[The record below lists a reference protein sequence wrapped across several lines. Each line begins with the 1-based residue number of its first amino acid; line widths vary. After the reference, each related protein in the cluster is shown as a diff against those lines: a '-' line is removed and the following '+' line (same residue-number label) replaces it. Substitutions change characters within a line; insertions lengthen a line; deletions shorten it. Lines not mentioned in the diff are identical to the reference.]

1 MRKSI
6 SVAFFSLV
14 STLMVLG
21 IVLMGASEWVL
32 FKNYFAKDRYETL
45 DQVVGV
51 TQRTAQYLVQQ
62 AELPEGDEL
71 DALSTKL
78 EIIGESAEA
87 YLFFTDNDG
96 RVMIASSP
104 DKLESLT
111 VPEEM
116 MEKIDASDAD
126 YYHVFGTLGGML
138 DGKSYIT
145 VSEMRNENG
154 QPSGYLFLCSS
165 GEQLTQFKQQFW
177 SNFLLSACVMLL
189 CASILTKILM
199 RQLTDPL
206 QKVTD
211 AAQRFGG
218 GDLSVRVEGVEG
230 EGEAADLA
238 RTFNRMADNIQMND
252 NSRGQ
257 FMGNIAHELRT
268 PMTTIKG
275 FVDGI
280 LDGTIPPDMQ
290 NHYLQLVSEET
301 GRLARLIQNMLDL
314 SKLES
319 GEYQVNARMFNI
331 WETITGVA
339 LSAEQRINDGMIDI
353 DGLTM
358 DEKVLVYADPDL
370 IHQVVYNLLDNA
382 IKFTPAGG
390 TIRFG
395 VEKLGPEAEISIW
408 NSGQGIS
415 PEALPYVFQRFYK
428 EDRSR
433 GLHARGAG
441 LGLNI
446 CKVLVNL
453 SGGQIRVESQQG
465 EWCRFVFTLP
475 TVAPNPGGITCD
487 YKCTTIADKN
497 VYRLDLE
504 TGKICNIP
512 VEENAVVIR
521 LGSFESQWIQ
531 ISNNGT
537 DNKISH
543 NSIRPEIT
551 IPLDAEWKMK
561 PLGKNFCRFG
571 YVDMSLNR
579 IEWENV
585 EVKTF
590 IEQCDSTKLL
600 EKQQLRFSGAF
611 GTPKKITPAY
621 PLACWYRVEFQM
633 NEVPEDIC
641 IFMDRETMAG
651 SYQLFINGKKAD
663 QKDWYDVFV
672 NDKNNQALNI
682 YSMVKEGKNSIEI
695 QMNIEKDEDGLR
707 DPLYLW
713 GSFGVTETAGIPLLT
728 KQPETGCPDRHW
740 CKGFPYYSGTM
751 EYETCMKLEI
761 PVTEQQVNCFDIK
774 LGFQVPTYDC
784 IETRING
791 VSLGVKAYTPYVW
804 QCPRD
809 VLQKDENI
817 ITIAVTNT
825 LANMLDG
832 TYFDYDSQ
840 KLVNI
845 EP

>member
-145 VSEMRNENG
+145 VSEMRNEHG

-280 LDGTIPPDMQ
+280 LDGTIPPEMQ

-331 WETITGVA
+331 WETLTGVA
-339 LSAEQRINDGMIDI
+339 LAAEQRINDGMIELE
-353 DGLTM
+353 GLTM

-370 IHQVVYNLLDNA
+370 IHQVAYNLLDNA

-390 TIRFG
+390 TIRFS

-415 PEALPYVFQRFYK
+415 PEALPYVFERFYK

-433 GLHARGAG
+433 GLHARGSG

-453 SGGQIRVESQQG
+453 AGGQIRVESQQG

-475 TVAPNPGGITCD
+475 TCSPNPGGM
-487 YKCTTIADKN
+487 K
-497 VYRLDLE
+497 RLPDAAGQPGAVE
-504 TGKICNIP
+504 DPASMKP
-512 VEENAVVIR
+512 VE
-521 LGSFESQWIQ
+521 
-531 ISNNGT
+531 
-537 DNKISH
+537 
-543 NSIRPEIT
+543 
-551 IPLDAEWKMK
+551 
-561 PLGKNFCRFG
+561 
-571 YVDMSLNR
+571 
-579 IEWENV
+579 
-585 EVKTF
+585 
-590 IEQCDSTKLL
+590 
-600 EKQQLRFSGAF
+600 
-611 GTPKKITPAY
+611 
-621 PLACWYRVEFQM
+621 
-633 NEVPEDIC
+633 
-641 IFMDRETMAG
+641 
-651 SYQLFINGKKAD
+651 
-663 QKDWYDVFV
+663 
-672 NDKNNQALNI
+672 
-682 YSMVKEGKNSIEI
+682 
-695 QMNIEKDEDGLR
+695 
-707 DPLYLW
+707 
-713 GSFGVTETAGIPLLT
+713 
-728 KQPETGCPDRHW
+728 
-740 CKGFPYYSGTM
+740 
-751 EYETCMKLEI
+751 
-761 PVTEQQVNCFDIK
+761 
-774 LGFQVPTYDC
+774 
-784 IETRING
+784 
-791 VSLGVKAYTPYVW
+791 
-804 QCPRD
+804 
-809 VLQKDENI
+809 
-817 ITIAVTNT
+817 
-825 LANMLDG
+825 
-832 TYFDYDSQ
+832 
-840 KLVNI
+840 
-845 EP
+845 

>member
-116 MEKIDASDAD
+116 MEKIGTADAD

-145 VSEMRNENG
+145 VSEMRNEHG

-280 LDGTIPPDMQ
+280 LDGTIPPEMQ

-331 WETITGVA
+331 WETLTGVA
-339 LSAEQRINDGMIDI
+339 LAAEQRINDGMIELE
-353 DGLTM
+353 GLTM

-370 IHQVVYNLLDNA
+370 IHQVAYNLLDNA

-390 TIRFG
+390 TIRFS

-415 PEALPYVFQRFYK
+415 PEALPYVFERFYK

-433 GLHARGAG
+433 GLHARGSG

-453 SGGQIRVESQQG
+453 AGGQIRVESQQG

-475 TVAPNPGGITCD
+475 TCSPNPGGM
-487 YKCTTIADKN
+487 K
-497 VYRLDLE
+497 RLPDAAGQPGAVE
-504 TGKICNIP
+504 DPASMKP
-512 VEENAVVIR
+512 VE
-521 LGSFESQWIQ
+521 
-531 ISNNGT
+531 
-537 DNKISH
+537 
-543 NSIRPEIT
+543 
-551 IPLDAEWKMK
+551 
-561 PLGKNFCRFG
+561 
-571 YVDMSLNR
+571 
-579 IEWENV
+579 
-585 EVKTF
+585 
-590 IEQCDSTKLL
+590 
-600 EKQQLRFSGAF
+600 
-611 GTPKKITPAY
+611 
-621 PLACWYRVEFQM
+621 
-633 NEVPEDIC
+633 
-641 IFMDRETMAG
+641 
-651 SYQLFINGKKAD
+651 
-663 QKDWYDVFV
+663 
-672 NDKNNQALNI
+672 
-682 YSMVKEGKNSIEI
+682 
-695 QMNIEKDEDGLR
+695 
-707 DPLYLW
+707 
-713 GSFGVTETAGIPLLT
+713 
-728 KQPETGCPDRHW
+728 
-740 CKGFPYYSGTM
+740 
-751 EYETCMKLEI
+751 
-761 PVTEQQVNCFDIK
+761 
-774 LGFQVPTYDC
+774 
-784 IETRING
+784 
-791 VSLGVKAYTPYVW
+791 
-804 QCPRD
+804 
-809 VLQKDENI
+809 
-817 ITIAVTNT
+817 
-825 LANMLDG
+825 
-832 TYFDYDSQ
+832 
-840 KLVNI
+840 
-845 EP
+845 

>member
-280 LDGTIPPDMQ
+280 LDGTIPPEMQ

-331 WETITGVA
+331 WETLTGVA
-339 LSAEQRINDGMIDI
+339 LAAEQRINDGMIELE
-353 DGLTM
+353 GLTM

-370 IHQVVYNLLDNA
+370 IHQVAYNLLDNA

-390 TIRFG
+390 TIRFS

-415 PEALPYVFQRFYK
+415 PEALPYVLERFYK

-433 GLHARGAG
+433 GLHARGSG

-475 TVAPNPGGITCD
+475 TCSPNPGGM
-487 YKCTTIADKN
+487 K
-497 VYRLDLE
+497 RLPDAAGQPGAVE
-504 TGKICNIP
+504 DPASMKP
-512 VEENAVVIR
+512 VE
-521 LGSFESQWIQ
+521 
-531 ISNNGT
+531 
-537 DNKISH
+537 
-543 NSIRPEIT
+543 
-551 IPLDAEWKMK
+551 
-561 PLGKNFCRFG
+561 
-571 YVDMSLNR
+571 
-579 IEWENV
+579 
-585 EVKTF
+585 
-590 IEQCDSTKLL
+590 
-600 EKQQLRFSGAF
+600 
-611 GTPKKITPAY
+611 
-621 PLACWYRVEFQM
+621 
-633 NEVPEDIC
+633 
-641 IFMDRETMAG
+641 
-651 SYQLFINGKKAD
+651 
-663 QKDWYDVFV
+663 
-672 NDKNNQALNI
+672 
-682 YSMVKEGKNSIEI
+682 
-695 QMNIEKDEDGLR
+695 
-707 DPLYLW
+707 
-713 GSFGVTETAGIPLLT
+713 
-728 KQPETGCPDRHW
+728 
-740 CKGFPYYSGTM
+740 
-751 EYETCMKLEI
+751 
-761 PVTEQQVNCFDIK
+761 
-774 LGFQVPTYDC
+774 
-784 IETRING
+784 
-791 VSLGVKAYTPYVW
+791 
-804 QCPRD
+804 
-809 VLQKDENI
+809 
-817 ITIAVTNT
+817 
-825 LANMLDG
+825 
-832 TYFDYDSQ
+832 
-840 KLVNI
+840 
-845 EP
+845 

>member
-145 VSEMRNENG
+145 VSEMRNEHG

-280 LDGTIPPDMQ
+280 LDGTIPPEMQ

-331 WETITGVA
+331 WETLTGVA
-339 LSAEQRINDGMIDI
+339 LAAEQRINDGMIELE
-353 DGLTM
+353 GLTM

-390 TIRFG
+390 TIRFS

-415 PEALPYVFQRFYK
+415 PEALPYVFERFYK

-433 GLHARGAG
+433 GLHARGSG

-453 SGGQIRVESQQG
+453 AGGQIRVESQQG

-475 TVAPNPGGITCD
+475 TCSPNPGGM
-487 YKCTTIADKN
+487 K
-497 VYRLDLE
+497 RLPDAAGQPGAVE
-504 TGKICNIP
+504 EPASMKP
-512 VEENAVVIR
+512 VE
-521 LGSFESQWIQ
+521 
-531 ISNNGT
+531 
-537 DNKISH
+537 
-543 NSIRPEIT
+543 
-551 IPLDAEWKMK
+551 
-561 PLGKNFCRFG
+561 
-571 YVDMSLNR
+571 
-579 IEWENV
+579 
-585 EVKTF
+585 
-590 IEQCDSTKLL
+590 
-600 EKQQLRFSGAF
+600 
-611 GTPKKITPAY
+611 
-621 PLACWYRVEFQM
+621 
-633 NEVPEDIC
+633 
-641 IFMDRETMAG
+641 
-651 SYQLFINGKKAD
+651 
-663 QKDWYDVFV
+663 
-672 NDKNNQALNI
+672 
-682 YSMVKEGKNSIEI
+682 
-695 QMNIEKDEDGLR
+695 
-707 DPLYLW
+707 
-713 GSFGVTETAGIPLLT
+713 
-728 KQPETGCPDRHW
+728 
-740 CKGFPYYSGTM
+740 
-751 EYETCMKLEI
+751 
-761 PVTEQQVNCFDIK
+761 
-774 LGFQVPTYDC
+774 
-784 IETRING
+784 
-791 VSLGVKAYTPYVW
+791 
-804 QCPRD
+804 
-809 VLQKDENI
+809 
-817 ITIAVTNT
+817 
-825 LANMLDG
+825 
-832 TYFDYDSQ
+832 
-840 KLVNI
+840 
-845 EP
+845 

>member
-104 DKLESLT
+104 DKLECLT

-230 EGEAADLA
+230 EGEVADLA

-280 LDGTIPPDMQ
+280 LDGTIPPEMQ

-331 WETITGVA
+331 WETLTGVA
-339 LSAEQRINDGMIDI
+339 LAAEQRINDGMIELE
-353 DGLTM
+353 GLTM

-370 IHQVVYNLLDNA
+370 IHQVAYNLLDNA

-390 TIRFG
+390 TIRFS

-415 PEALPYVFQRFYK
+415 PEALPYVFERFYK

-433 GLHARGAG
+433 GLHARGSG

-453 SGGQIRVESQQG
+453 AGGQIRVESQQG

-475 TVAPNPGGITCD
+475 TCSPNPGGM
-487 YKCTTIADKN
+487 K
-497 VYRLDLE
+497 RLPDAAGQPGAVE
-504 TGKICNIP
+504 DPASMKP
-512 VEENAVVIR
+512 VE
-521 LGSFESQWIQ
+521 
-531 ISNNGT
+531 
-537 DNKISH
+537 
-543 NSIRPEIT
+543 
-551 IPLDAEWKMK
+551 
-561 PLGKNFCRFG
+561 
-571 YVDMSLNR
+571 
-579 IEWENV
+579 
-585 EVKTF
+585 
-590 IEQCDSTKLL
+590 
-600 EKQQLRFSGAF
+600 
-611 GTPKKITPAY
+611 
-621 PLACWYRVEFQM
+621 
-633 NEVPEDIC
+633 
-641 IFMDRETMAG
+641 
-651 SYQLFINGKKAD
+651 
-663 QKDWYDVFV
+663 
-672 NDKNNQALNI
+672 
-682 YSMVKEGKNSIEI
+682 
-695 QMNIEKDEDGLR
+695 
-707 DPLYLW
+707 
-713 GSFGVTETAGIPLLT
+713 
-728 KQPETGCPDRHW
+728 
-740 CKGFPYYSGTM
+740 
-751 EYETCMKLEI
+751 
-761 PVTEQQVNCFDIK
+761 
-774 LGFQVPTYDC
+774 
-784 IETRING
+784 
-791 VSLGVKAYTPYVW
+791 
-804 QCPRD
+804 
-809 VLQKDENI
+809 
-817 ITIAVTNT
+817 
-825 LANMLDG
+825 
-832 TYFDYDSQ
+832 
-840 KLVNI
+840 
-845 EP
+845 

>member
-21 IVLMGASEWVL
+21 IVLMGFSEWVL
-32 FKNYFAKDRYETL
+32 FSNYFASDRYETL

-51 TQRTAQYLVQQ
+51 TQRAAQYLVQE

-71 DALSTKL
+71 DTLSTKL

-96 RVMIASSP
+96 SILIASNPEMLHGDTVDEAVLTKADSV
-104 DKLESLT
+104 DKN
-111 VPEEM
+111 
-116 MEKIDASDAD
+116 
-126 YYHVFGTLGGML
+126 YHLFSTL
-138 DGKSYIT
+138 DGVLAEKSYIS
-145 VSEMRNENG
+145 VSEMRSERG
-154 QPSGYLFLCSS
+154 GHSGYLFLCSS
-165 GEQLTQFKQQFW
+165 GEQLAEFKQQFW

-189 CASILTKILM
+189 CASVLTKLLM
-199 RQLTDPL
+199 RRLTDPL

-230 EGEAADLA
+230 EGEVADLA
-238 RTFNRMADNIQMND
+238 RTFNRMAENIQSND

-280 LDGTIPPDMQ
+280 LDGTIPPDLQ

-331 WETITGVA
+331 WETVTGVA
-339 LSAEQRINDGMIDI
+339 LSAEQRINDGMIEI
-353 DGLTM
+353 EGLTM

-390 TIRFG
+390 TIRFS
-395 VEKLGPEAEISIW
+395 VERLGPEVEIAIW

-475 TVAPNPGGITCD
+475 SQAPNPGGM
-487 YKCTTIADKN
+487 K
-497 VYRLDLE
+497 RLPDE
-504 TGKICNIP
+504 SGGSPAVEDPASMKP
-512 VEENAVVIR
+512 VE
-521 LGSFESQWIQ
+521 
-531 ISNNGT
+531 
-537 DNKISH
+537 
-543 NSIRPEIT
+543 
-551 IPLDAEWKMK
+551 
-561 PLGKNFCRFG
+561 
-571 YVDMSLNR
+571 
-579 IEWENV
+579 
-585 EVKTF
+585 
-590 IEQCDSTKLL
+590 
-600 EKQQLRFSGAF
+600 
-611 GTPKKITPAY
+611 
-621 PLACWYRVEFQM
+621 
-633 NEVPEDIC
+633 
-641 IFMDRETMAG
+641 
-651 SYQLFINGKKAD
+651 
-663 QKDWYDVFV
+663 
-672 NDKNNQALNI
+672 
-682 YSMVKEGKNSIEI
+682 
-695 QMNIEKDEDGLR
+695 
-707 DPLYLW
+707 
-713 GSFGVTETAGIPLLT
+713 
-728 KQPETGCPDRHW
+728 
-740 CKGFPYYSGTM
+740 
-751 EYETCMKLEI
+751 
-761 PVTEQQVNCFDIK
+761 
-774 LGFQVPTYDC
+774 
-784 IETRING
+784 
-791 VSLGVKAYTPYVW
+791 
-804 QCPRD
+804 
-809 VLQKDENI
+809 
-817 ITIAVTNT
+817 
-825 LANMLDG
+825 
-832 TYFDYDSQ
+832 
-840 KLVNI
+840 
-845 EP
+845 

>member
-14 STLMVLG
+14 STLMVLV
-21 IVLMGASEWVL
+21 IVLMGFSEWVL
-32 FKNYFAKDRYETL
+32 FSNYFASDRYETL

-51 TQRTAQYLVQQ
+51 TQRAAQYLVQE

-71 DALSTKL
+71 DTLSTKL

-96 RVMIASSP
+96 SILIASNPEMLHGDTVDEAVLTKADSV
-104 DKLESLT
+104 DKN
-111 VPEEM
+111 
-116 MEKIDASDAD
+116 
-126 YYHVFGTLGGML
+126 YHLFSTL
-138 DGKSYIT
+138 DGVLAEKSYIS
-145 VSEMRNENG
+145 VSEMRSERG
-154 QPSGYLFLCSS
+154 GHSGYLFLCSS
-165 GEQLTQFKQQFW
+165 GEQLAEFKQQFW

-189 CASILTKILM
+189 CASVLTKLLM
-199 RQLTDPL
+199 RRLTDPL

-230 EGEAADLA
+230 EGEVADLA
-238 RTFNRMADNIQMND
+238 RTFNRMAENIQSND

-275 FVDGI
+275 FVDGM

-331 WETITGVA
+331 WDTLTGVA
-339 LSAEQRINDGMIDI
+339 LSAEQRINDGMIEI
-353 DGLTM
+353 EGLTM

-390 TIRFG
+390 TIRFS
-395 VEKLGPEAEISIW
+395 VERLGPEVEIAIW

-475 TVAPNPGGITCD
+475 SQAPNPGGM
-487 YKCTTIADKN
+487 K
-497 VYRLDLE
+497 RLPDE
-504 TGKICNIP
+504 SGGSPAVEDPASMKP
-512 VEENAVVIR
+512 VE
-521 LGSFESQWIQ
+521 
-531 ISNNGT
+531 
-537 DNKISH
+537 
-543 NSIRPEIT
+543 
-551 IPLDAEWKMK
+551 
-561 PLGKNFCRFG
+561 
-571 YVDMSLNR
+571 
-579 IEWENV
+579 
-585 EVKTF
+585 
-590 IEQCDSTKLL
+590 
-600 EKQQLRFSGAF
+600 
-611 GTPKKITPAY
+611 
-621 PLACWYRVEFQM
+621 
-633 NEVPEDIC
+633 
-641 IFMDRETMAG
+641 
-651 SYQLFINGKKAD
+651 
-663 QKDWYDVFV
+663 
-672 NDKNNQALNI
+672 
-682 YSMVKEGKNSIEI
+682 
-695 QMNIEKDEDGLR
+695 
-707 DPLYLW
+707 
-713 GSFGVTETAGIPLLT
+713 
-728 KQPETGCPDRHW
+728 
-740 CKGFPYYSGTM
+740 
-751 EYETCMKLEI
+751 
-761 PVTEQQVNCFDIK
+761 
-774 LGFQVPTYDC
+774 
-784 IETRING
+784 
-791 VSLGVKAYTPYVW
+791 
-804 QCPRD
+804 
-809 VLQKDENI
+809 
-817 ITIAVTNT
+817 
-825 LANMLDG
+825 
-832 TYFDYDSQ
+832 
-840 KLVNI
+840 
-845 EP
+845 

>member
-111 VPEEM
+111 VPGEM

-280 LDGTIPPDMQ
+280 LDGTIPPEMQ

-331 WETITGVA
+331 WETLTGVA
-339 LSAEQRINDGMIDI
+339 LAAEQRINDGMIELE
-353 DGLTM
+353 GLTM

-370 IHQVVYNLLDNA
+370 IHQVAYNLLDNA

-390 TIRFG
+390 TIRFS

-415 PEALPYVFQRFYK
+415 PEALPYVFERFYK

-433 GLHARGAG
+433 GLHARGSG

-453 SGGQIRVESQQG
+453 AGGQIRVESQQG

-475 TVAPNPGGITCD
+475 TCSPNPGGM
-487 YKCTTIADKN
+487 K
-497 VYRLDLE
+497 RLPDAAGQPGAVE
-504 TGKICNIP
+504 EPASMKP
-512 VEENAVVIR
+512 VE
-521 LGSFESQWIQ
+521 
-531 ISNNGT
+531 
-537 DNKISH
+537 
-543 NSIRPEIT
+543 
-551 IPLDAEWKMK
+551 
-561 PLGKNFCRFG
+561 
-571 YVDMSLNR
+571 
-579 IEWENV
+579 
-585 EVKTF
+585 
-590 IEQCDSTKLL
+590 
-600 EKQQLRFSGAF
+600 
-611 GTPKKITPAY
+611 
-621 PLACWYRVEFQM
+621 
-633 NEVPEDIC
+633 
-641 IFMDRETMAG
+641 
-651 SYQLFINGKKAD
+651 
-663 QKDWYDVFV
+663 
-672 NDKNNQALNI
+672 
-682 YSMVKEGKNSIEI
+682 
-695 QMNIEKDEDGLR
+695 
-707 DPLYLW
+707 
-713 GSFGVTETAGIPLLT
+713 
-728 KQPETGCPDRHW
+728 
-740 CKGFPYYSGTM
+740 
-751 EYETCMKLEI
+751 
-761 PVTEQQVNCFDIK
+761 
-774 LGFQVPTYDC
+774 
-784 IETRING
+784 
-791 VSLGVKAYTPYVW
+791 
-804 QCPRD
+804 
-809 VLQKDENI
+809 
-817 ITIAVTNT
+817 
-825 LANMLDG
+825 
-832 TYFDYDSQ
+832 
-840 KLVNI
+840 
-845 EP
+845 

>member
-62 AELPEGDEL
+62 AELPKGDEL

-280 LDGTIPPDMQ
+280 LDGTIPPEMQ

-331 WETITGVA
+331 WETLTGVA
-339 LSAEQRINDGMIDI
+339 LAAEQRINDGMIELE
-353 DGLTM
+353 GLTM

-370 IHQVVYNLLDNA
+370 IHQVAYNLLDNA

-390 TIRFG
+390 TIRFS

-415 PEALPYVFQRFYK
+415 PEALPYVFERFYK

-433 GLHARGAG
+433 GLHARGSG

-475 TVAPNPGGITCD
+475 TCSPNPGGM
-487 YKCTTIADKN
+487 K
-497 VYRLDLE
+497 RLPDAAGQPGAVE
-504 TGKICNIP
+504 DPASMKP
-512 VEENAVVIR
+512 VE
-521 LGSFESQWIQ
+521 
-531 ISNNGT
+531 
-537 DNKISH
+537 
-543 NSIRPEIT
+543 
-551 IPLDAEWKMK
+551 
-561 PLGKNFCRFG
+561 
-571 YVDMSLNR
+571 
-579 IEWENV
+579 
-585 EVKTF
+585 
-590 IEQCDSTKLL
+590 
-600 EKQQLRFSGAF
+600 
-611 GTPKKITPAY
+611 
-621 PLACWYRVEFQM
+621 
-633 NEVPEDIC
+633 
-641 IFMDRETMAG
+641 
-651 SYQLFINGKKAD
+651 
-663 QKDWYDVFV
+663 
-672 NDKNNQALNI
+672 
-682 YSMVKEGKNSIEI
+682 
-695 QMNIEKDEDGLR
+695 
-707 DPLYLW
+707 
-713 GSFGVTETAGIPLLT
+713 
-728 KQPETGCPDRHW
+728 
-740 CKGFPYYSGTM
+740 
-751 EYETCMKLEI
+751 
-761 PVTEQQVNCFDIK
+761 
-774 LGFQVPTYDC
+774 
-784 IETRING
+784 
-791 VSLGVKAYTPYVW
+791 
-804 QCPRD
+804 
-809 VLQKDENI
+809 
-817 ITIAVTNT
+817 
-825 LANMLDG
+825 
-832 TYFDYDSQ
+832 
-840 KLVNI
+840 
-845 EP
+845 

>member
-145 VSEMRNENG
+145 VSEMRNEHG

-230 EGEAADLA
+230 EGEVADLA

-331 WETITGVA
+331 WETLTGVA
-339 LSAEQRINDGMIDI
+339 LSAEQRINDGMIDLE
-353 DGLTM
+353 GLTM

-370 IHQVVYNLLDNA
+370 IHQVAYNILDNA

-390 TIRFG
+390 TIKFH
-395 VEKLGPEAEISIW
+395 VEKLGPEVEISIW

-465 EWCRFVFTLP
+465 EWCQFVFTLP
-475 TVAPNPGGITCD
+475 ATPPNPSGM
-487 YKCTTIADKN
+487 K
-497 VYRLDLE
+497 RLPDE
-504 TGKICNIP
+504 SGQPVP
-512 VEENAVVIR
+512 VEDPA
-521 LGSFESQWIQ
+521 S
-531 ISNNGT
+531 
-537 DNKISH
+537 
-543 NSIRPEIT
+543 
-551 IPLDAEWKMK
+551 MK
-561 PLGKNFCRFG
+561 P
-571 YVDMSLNR
+571 
-579 IEWENV
+579 
-585 EVKTF
+585 
-590 IEQCDSTKLL
+590 
-600 EKQQLRFSGAF
+600 
-611 GTPKKITPAY
+611 
-621 PLACWYRVEFQM
+621 
-633 NEVPEDIC
+633 
-641 IFMDRETMAG
+641 
-651 SYQLFINGKKAD
+651 
-663 QKDWYDVFV
+663 V
-672 NDKNNQALNI
+672 N
-682 YSMVKEGKNSIEI
+682 
-695 QMNIEKDEDGLR
+695 
-707 DPLYLW
+707 
-713 GSFGVTETAGIPLLT
+713 
-728 KQPETGCPDRHW
+728 
-740 CKGFPYYSGTM
+740 
-751 EYETCMKLEI
+751 
-761 PVTEQQVNCFDIK
+761 
-774 LGFQVPTYDC
+774 
-784 IETRING
+784 
-791 VSLGVKAYTPYVW
+791 
-804 QCPRD
+804 
-809 VLQKDENI
+809 
-817 ITIAVTNT
+817 
-825 LANMLDG
+825 
-832 TYFDYDSQ
+832 
-840 KLVNI
+840 
-845 EP
+845 

>member
-104 DKLESLT
+104 DKLECLT

-189 CASILTKILM
+189 CASILTKLLM
-199 RQLTDPL
+199 RKLTDPL

-230 EGEAADLA
+230 EGEVADLA
-238 RTFNRMADNIQMND
+238 RTFNRMADNIQTND

-280 LDGTIPPDMQ
+280 LDGTIPPELQ

-331 WETITGVA
+331 WETLTGVA
-339 LSAEQRINDGMIDI
+339 LAAEQRINDGMIELE
-353 DGLTM
+353 GLTM

-370 IHQVVYNLLDNA
+370 IHQVAYNLLDNA

-390 TIRFG
+390 TIRFS

-415 PEALPYVFQRFYK
+415 PEALPYVFERFYK

-433 GLHARGAG
+433 GLHARGSG

-475 TVAPNPGGITCD
+475 TCSPNPGGM
-487 YKCTTIADKN
+487 K
-497 VYRLDLE
+497 RLPDAAGQPGAVE
-504 TGKICNIP
+504 DPASMKP
-512 VEENAVVIR
+512 VE
-521 LGSFESQWIQ
+521 
-531 ISNNGT
+531 
-537 DNKISH
+537 
-543 NSIRPEIT
+543 
-551 IPLDAEWKMK
+551 
-561 PLGKNFCRFG
+561 
-571 YVDMSLNR
+571 
-579 IEWENV
+579 
-585 EVKTF
+585 
-590 IEQCDSTKLL
+590 
-600 EKQQLRFSGAF
+600 
-611 GTPKKITPAY
+611 
-621 PLACWYRVEFQM
+621 
-633 NEVPEDIC
+633 
-641 IFMDRETMAG
+641 
-651 SYQLFINGKKAD
+651 
-663 QKDWYDVFV
+663 
-672 NDKNNQALNI
+672 
-682 YSMVKEGKNSIEI
+682 
-695 QMNIEKDEDGLR
+695 
-707 DPLYLW
+707 
-713 GSFGVTETAGIPLLT
+713 
-728 KQPETGCPDRHW
+728 
-740 CKGFPYYSGTM
+740 
-751 EYETCMKLEI
+751 
-761 PVTEQQVNCFDIK
+761 
-774 LGFQVPTYDC
+774 
-784 IETRING
+784 
-791 VSLGVKAYTPYVW
+791 
-804 QCPRD
+804 
-809 VLQKDENI
+809 
-817 ITIAVTNT
+817 
-825 LANMLDG
+825 
-832 TYFDYDSQ
+832 
-840 KLVNI
+840 
-845 EP
+845 

>member
-71 DALSTKL
+71 DALNTKL

-280 LDGTIPPDMQ
+280 LDGTIPPEMQ

-331 WETITGVA
+331 WETLTGVA
-339 LSAEQRINDGMIDI
+339 LAAEQRINDGMIELE
-353 DGLTM
+353 GLTM

-370 IHQVVYNLLDNA
+370 IHQVAYNLLDNA

-390 TIRFG
+390 TVSVRVRQLAGVVRGCGQYEFRVKDNGIGMSQEFAKKIFEPFERERTSTVSRIQGTGLGMAITKNIVDMMGGTIEVQTAQGKGSEFIIRVPMRAQAEHRP
-395 VEKLGPEAEISIW
+395 VEKITELEGLKALVVDDDFNTCDSVTKMLVKVGMRAEWTLSGKEAVLRARQSIEMSDAYHAYIIDWRLPDMNGIEVTRQIRSLNNDTPIIILTAYDWADIEVEAKAAGVTAFCSKPMFMSDLRETLMNAIGQTQTDAAQELLPKKSTNFKGRHILLVEDNELNREIAQEILCEYGFRVDTAENGAVAVEKVSTAAPGSYDLVLMDVQMPIMDGYTATRQIRALGDP
-408 NSGQGIS
+408 
-415 PEALPYVFQRFYK
+415 ALAKIPILAMTANAFD
-428 EDRSR
+428 EDRHNALES
-433 GLHARGAG
+433 GMTGFLSKPIVIGD
-441 LGLNI
+441 
-446 CKVLVNL
+446 LVQEL
-453 SGGQIRVESQQG
+453 R
-465 EWCRFVFTLP
+465 
-475 TVAPNPGGITCD
+475 
-487 YKCTTIADKN
+487 
-497 VYRLDLE
+497 
-504 TGKICNIP
+504 KI
-512 VEENAVVIR
+512 
-521 LGSFESQWIQ
+521 L
-531 ISNNGT
+531 
-537 DNKISH
+537 
-543 NSIRPEIT
+543 
-551 IPLDAEWKMK
+551 
-561 PLGKNFCRFG
+561 
-571 YVDMSLNR
+571 
-579 IEWENV
+579 
-585 EVKTF
+585 
-590 IEQCDSTKLL
+590 
-600 EKQQLRFSGAF
+600 
-611 GTPKKITPAY
+611 
-621 PLACWYRVEFQM
+621 
-633 NEVPEDIC
+633 
-641 IFMDRETMAG
+641 
-651 SYQLFINGKKAD
+651 
-663 QKDWYDVFV
+663 
-672 NDKNNQALNI
+672 
-682 YSMVKEGKNSIEI
+682 
-695 QMNIEKDEDGLR
+695 
-707 DPLYLW
+707 
-713 GSFGVTETAGIPLLT
+713 
-728 KQPETGCPDRHW
+728 
-740 CKGFPYYSGTM
+740 
-751 EYETCMKLEI
+751 
-761 PVTEQQVNCFDIK
+761 
-774 LGFQVPTYDC
+774 
-784 IETRING
+784 
-791 VSLGVKAYTPYVW
+791 
-804 QCPRD
+804 
-809 VLQKDENI
+809 
-817 ITIAVTNT
+817 
-825 LANMLDG
+825 
-832 TYFDYDSQ
+832 
-840 KLVNI
+840 
-845 EP
+845 

>member
-62 AELPEGDEL
+62 AELPKGDEL

-301 GRLARLIQNMLDL
+301 DRLARLIQNMLDL

-331 WETITGVA
+331 WETLTGVA
-339 LSAEQRINDGMIDI
+339 LSAEQRINDGMIDLE
-353 DGLTM
+353 GLTM

-370 IHQVVYNLLDNA
+370 IHQVAYNILDNA

-390 TIRFG
+390 TIKFH
-395 VEKLGPEAEISIW
+395 VEKLGPEVEISIW

-465 EWCRFVFTLP
+465 EWCQFVFTLP
-475 TVAPNPGGITCD
+475 ATPPNPSGM
-487 YKCTTIADKN
+487 K
-497 VYRLDLE
+497 RLPDE
-504 TGKICNIP
+504 SGQPVP
-512 VEENAVVIR
+512 VEDPA
-521 LGSFESQWIQ
+521 S
-531 ISNNGT
+531 
-537 DNKISH
+537 
-543 NSIRPEIT
+543 
-551 IPLDAEWKMK
+551 MK
-561 PLGKNFCRFG
+561 P
-571 YVDMSLNR
+571 
-579 IEWENV
+579 
-585 EVKTF
+585 
-590 IEQCDSTKLL
+590 
-600 EKQQLRFSGAF
+600 
-611 GTPKKITPAY
+611 
-621 PLACWYRVEFQM
+621 
-633 NEVPEDIC
+633 
-641 IFMDRETMAG
+641 
-651 SYQLFINGKKAD
+651 
-663 QKDWYDVFV
+663 V
-672 NDKNNQALNI
+672 N
-682 YSMVKEGKNSIEI
+682 
-695 QMNIEKDEDGLR
+695 
-707 DPLYLW
+707 
-713 GSFGVTETAGIPLLT
+713 
-728 KQPETGCPDRHW
+728 
-740 CKGFPYYSGTM
+740 
-751 EYETCMKLEI
+751 
-761 PVTEQQVNCFDIK
+761 
-774 LGFQVPTYDC
+774 
-784 IETRING
+784 
-791 VSLGVKAYTPYVW
+791 
-804 QCPRD
+804 
-809 VLQKDENI
+809 
-817 ITIAVTNT
+817 
-825 LANMLDG
+825 
-832 TYFDYDSQ
+832 
-840 KLVNI
+840 
-845 EP
+845 